1 MPLSIYI
8 NTFLKLLSC
17 KQAAGDFGV
26 VPAEELHL
34 THRIIAEIGE
44 AQKVD
49 CQELAVVR
57 LTYLCPHIAHGSGTH
72 CHAAVELAVDFVGI
86 TVEQYTKAFAVDR

>member
-8 NTFLKLLSC
+8 NTFLKSLSC
-17 KQAAGDFGV
+17 KQATNDFGV
-26 VPAEELHL
+26 VPAEELYL
-34 THRIIAEIGE
+34 TNRIVSEIGE

-57 LTYLCPHIAHGSGTH
+57 LAYVVVVGNGRCHLQILYLCH
-72 CHAAVELAVDFVGI
+72 CNLANEFVNDSI
-86 TVEQYTKAFAVDR
+86 YAF

>member
-1 MPLSIYI
+1 M
-8 NTFLKLLSC
+8 SC
-17 KQAAGDFGV
+17 KQATNDFGV

-34 THRIIAEIGE
+34 AHRVVAEIGE

-57 LTYLCPHIAHGSGTH
+57 LAYLCPHISHGSGAH
-72 CHAAVELAVDFVGI
+72 CHSAVELAVDFVGI
-86 TVEQYTKAFAVDR
+86 TVEQYTEAFAIDR